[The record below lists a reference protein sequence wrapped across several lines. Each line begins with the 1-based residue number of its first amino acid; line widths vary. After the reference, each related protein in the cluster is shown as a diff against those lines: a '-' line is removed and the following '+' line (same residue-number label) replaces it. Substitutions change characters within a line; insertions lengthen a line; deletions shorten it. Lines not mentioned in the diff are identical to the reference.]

1 MSAETSNMPRFTN
14 EPSASR
20 SKCSGHK
27 LDHDSSS
34 SSAFPPRSA
43 VSKPS
48 MNQLSMSAGIVHK

>member
-14 EPSASR
+14 EPSAGR
-20 SKCSGHK
+20 SKCRGDK

-34 SSAFPPRSA
+34 SSFLEQRLPSFRSA

-48 MNQLSMSAGIVHK
+48 MNQL